1 MYAGAHS
8 RLPHLRSL
16 TMLDIQCDP
25 VVLGVLLSIFAT
37 GLRIGA
43 HAELEDLLIVLR
55 LLHPKQ
61 AAVDIC
67 EVRLL
72 IARHRWVDALRL
84 LRQMEEQGNGSPV
97 VWALQGWCLY
107 VMRDTDWRRCV
118 SAVLRAGDPTALA
131 ITARFLEVPE
141 AGDATAERVADAM
154 ERGRRVGA
162 RLVQRW

>member
-1 MYAGAHS
+1 
-8 RLPHLRSL
+8 
-16 TMLDIQCDP
+16 MLDIQCDP
-25 VVLGVLLSIFAT
+25 VVLGVLLSVFAA

-43 HAELEDLLIVLR
+43 HAELEELLIVLR
-55 LLHPKQ
+55 LLHPKP

-72 IARHRWVDALRL
+72 IARRRWVDALRL
-84 LRQMEEQGNGSPV
+84 LRQMEEQGNGSPG

-118 SAVLRAGDPTALA
+118 SAVLRAGEPTALA
-131 ITARFLEVPE
+131 STARFLEVPD
-141 AGDATAERVADAM
+141 AGDATAAHIADAM
-154 ERGRRVGA
+154 ERGRRIGA